1 MCVSFSSHGLCG
13 SKHPACTQPRARMR
27 MGRDTYQT
35 SQTPG
40 TTAWGP
46 MPNATQTQAK
56 QYHLGPALEL
66 GLGGGQASVSRPIGT
81 LGSLPL
87 PTIHPQ
93 TTLCYACLSSNAT
106 QTQGQRENNPQ
117 SGEPDILPLHL
128 PCRPSPS
135 LRSPC
140 SLPCL
145 SSLLLCAVRS
155 TLDCSNSL
163 SRTFG
168 VQEPRDLSLHIR
180 MGEGAPM
187 GS

>member
-13 SKHPACTQPRARMR
+13 SKHPACTQPRARMK
-27 MGRDTYQT
+27 MGRDMYQT

-46 MPNATQTQAK
+46 MPSATQTQAK
-56 QYHLGPALEL
+56 QHHLGPALEL
-66 GLGGGQASVSRPIGT
+66 GFGIGQAAVSRPTGT
-81 LGSLPL
+81 PGSLPL

-106 QTQGQRENNPQ
+106 QTQGQRGNSPH
-117 SGEPDILPLHL
+117 SGNQRSLPPCL

-145 SSLLLCAVRS
+145 SSLLCTVRIHPG
-155 TLDCSNSL
+155 L
-163 SRTFG
+163 
-168 VQEPRDLSLHIR
+168 Q
-180 MGEGAPM
+180 
-187 GS
+187 